1 MINVCSLDFLNRDV
15 FDTDIMTSDGRVLCS
30 SGDKVTPEMLLK
42 LYFRK
47 IYINKPQVEEILDLA
62 TANTAV
68 GVCMPR
74 ELTSGPIFTDSHSGD
89 PKLASTSKFIEENL
103 EDEINET
110 MDSELIEFDEI
121 LTDSQLDF
129 NEAQAKRI
137 AELSIKI
144 GKILNLPE
152 NELGNL
158 EKAAYYYNSASAQ
171 KLLKEIGISKDIMEI
186 INSCS
191 SDYESE
197 NFNLGSQ
204 IPYNHIIAIASY
216 YEKMLEDCGSK
227 QETILKM
234 LQIGGNKF
242 NIFVLHKFLK
252 MVRETNI

>member
-15 FDTDIMTSDGRVLCS
+15 FDTDIMTSDGKVLCS

-62 TANTAV
+62 TANVAA
-68 GVCMPR
+68 GVCVPR
-74 ELTSGPIFTDSHSGD
+74 ELASSPTFTESHSGG
-89 PKLASTSKFIEENL
+89 PKIASTSKFIEENSEVEL
-103 EDEINET
+103 DET
-110 MDSELIEFDEI
+110 VDSELIEFDEI

-137 AELSIKI
+137 AELSIKL
-144 GKILNLPE
+144 GKILNFPK
-152 NELGNL
+152 NELENL
-158 EKAAYYYNSASAQ
+158 EKAAYYYNSVSAQ
-171 KLLKEIGISKDIMEI
+171 QLLKEIGISKDIMEI

-197 NFNLGSQ
+197 NFNLDSQ
-204 IPYNHIIAIASY
+204 IPYSHIISIAGY
-216 YEKMLEDCGSK
+216 YEKMLEKCGSK

-242 NIFVLHKFLK
+242 NIFILHKFLK